1 MGIISVK
8 GAAKVVRLYNVTIM
22 QIEGLDVEDYDL
34 ESREDVR
41 ELFERVTEFVE
52 TGEVEAFEP
61 PIELQGVDPEECTIK
76 VGEKTLYPDEIT
88 LKNQNIIDLL
98 PQIQESED
106 GEIYYIQSL
115 EGDGLWDID
124 AEDENIDPSK
134 LTIGYVDCSVL
145 FDQYDILREGY
156 LDVICD
162 TILPPTIE
170 AGDIVTEVEDFVFH
184 PVQVYAQLYEVK
196 TDPITG
202 VKILQKVDFG
212 GRFLA
217 GADFLVDD
225 FEEN

>member
-1 MGIISVK
+1 MGVISIK
-8 GAAKVVRLYNVTIM
+8 GAAKVVRLYNVTRM
-22 QIEGLDVEDYDL
+22 EVEGLDVEDYDL
-34 ESREDVR
+34 ESKEDVR

-61 PIELQGVDPEECTIK
+61 PLELQGVDPEECTIK
-76 VGEKTLYPDEIT
+76 VAEKTIYPDEIT
-88 LKNQNIIDLL
+88 LKNQSIVDLL
-98 PQIQESED
+98 QEIQESEE
-106 GEIYYIQSL
+106 GEVYYIQSL

-124 AEDENIDPSK
+124 AEEENIDPST
-134 LTIGYVDCSVL
+134 LSIGYVDCSVL

-162 TILPPTIE
+162 TILPPTIK
-170 AGDIVTEVEDFVFH
+170 AGDIAMEVEDFVFH

-196 TDPITG
+196 SDPVTG